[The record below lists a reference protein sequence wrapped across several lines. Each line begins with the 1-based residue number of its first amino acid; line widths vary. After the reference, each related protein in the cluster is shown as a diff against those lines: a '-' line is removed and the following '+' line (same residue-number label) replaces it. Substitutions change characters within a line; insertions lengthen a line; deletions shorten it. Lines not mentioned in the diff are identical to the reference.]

1 MLLFFSLASCQ
12 NKKEEVKKVKSEELI
27 IKSSP
32 LSDEISHRAI
42 REYNITGNVTKVF
55 YVTKDKNKKELDLK
69 YEYQYNLDN
78 KASKIIT
85 YNNSKVAYEQ
95 TYNYKDS
102 KLILEQLF
110 LYPNGKPDLNSYTN
124 LEYIDNKIIEKT
136 YLIDSISKN
145 YNLSTIKTKLLDEFK
160 NLRELQISNPK
171 GEITYKKE
179 YQYDNK
185 NLLIK
190 ETSSIGA
197 VTEYS
202 YDHNDNIIKELIN
215 TGNYI
220 NVTEYVYKYDK
231 YNNWIERI
239 QRNFYNFKENK
250 KIDSEEIS
258 IKKLEYFD

>member
-1 MLLFFSLASCQ
+1 M
-12 NKKEEVKKVKSEELI
+12 
-27 IKSSP
+27 
-32 LSDEISHRAI
+32 
-42 REYNITGNVTKVF
+42 
-55 YVTKDKNKKELDLK
+55 
-69 YEYQYNLDN
+69 
-78 KASKIIT
+78 
-85 YNNSKVAYEQ
+85 
-95 TYNYKDS
+95 
-102 KLILEQLF
+102 ILEQLF

-145 YNLSTIKTKLLDEFK
+145 YNLSTIKTKLFDEFK

-202 YDHNDNIIKELIN
+202 YDYNDNIIKELIN
-215 TGNYI
+215 TGYYI